1 MGGSGY
7 DAAMHC
13 TIAGVWFTVSM
24 LSVAVAQGPVSEV
37 VKMTVARKA
46 SIKGLKT
53 FSQPGV
59 ELEVG
64 VQVPGKPLLSVDLE
78 KCKLR
83 RFVDD
88 KGTDLSAGAPKGF
101 FGWVTMSSSF
111 REEPTDSCILQIQT
125 KTLPGAGA
133 GAIELEAEVALK
145 SASGSESKEERIA
158 LKEGA
163 KISCGPVP
171 IEVREVEAVD
181 FGDSKFSVQLASDQ
195 SMDAIK
201 ALAFLGA
208 DGKPM
213 KAEAMGSGSFGFGSK
228 KTYTRSYGL
237 PERLDAVTVRIT
249 AFAQTETVMVP
260 LKLSIG
266 MGLR

>member
-1 MGGSGY
+1 MQ
-7 DAAMHC
+7 C
-13 TIAGVWFTVSM
+13 TIAGVWFAASM
-24 LSVAVAQGPVSEV
+24 LSVVVAQGPVSEV

-64 VQVPGKPLLSVDLE
+64 VRVPGKPLLSVDLD

-101 FGWVTMSSSF
+101 FGWVSMSSSF
-111 REEPTDSCILQIQT
+111 REDPTDSCILQIKT

-133 GAIELEAEVALK
+133 GAIELEAEVALT

-158 LKEGA
+158 LKKGA
-163 KISCGPVP
+163 KISCGPIP
-171 IEVREVEAVD
+171 IEIRGMEEVD

-201 ALAFLGA
+201 ALEFLGA

-213 KAEAMGSGSFGFGSK
+213 KAEPMGSGSFGFGGK

-237 PERLDAVTVRIT
+237 PERPSEVTVRIT
-249 AFAQTETVMVP
+249 AYANKETIVVP